1 MSKLKFE
8 EDAVIA
14 PMEIEI
20 TKVQETIEYAVEI
33 VVNEFL
39 ILLPLY

>member
-1 MSKLKFE
+1 VSKLKFD
-8 EDAVIA
+8 EDAVIS
-14 PMEIEI
+14 PMQIEM
-20 TKVQETIEYAVEI
+20 TKVQETIEYTVEI

>member
-14 PMEIEI
+14 PMEI
-20 TKVQETIEYAVEI
+20 TKVQETIEYTVEI
-33 VVNEFL
+33 VVNECL